1 MDTTLTVGA
10 PGSYQVVVDGR
21 VVAEKKSVWGFPSDD
36 EIVQAVGKAL
46 GR

>member
-1 MDTTLTVGA
+1 VQAELQVG
-10 PGSYQVVVDGR
+10 PQGSFAVSVDGKI
-21 VVAEKKSVWGFPSDD
+21 VAEKGMLGFPGED